1 LAFEAETSKQTK
13 RLEKLVQDG
22 WGGLPGAFSVAAAR
36 VDKISNILKKGS
48 MFGENRRLVYCEPV
62 PLGK

>member
-1 LAFEAETSKQTK
+1 MVREKIYIQMVLDVEIRLDFWVWSRESTTK
-13 RLEKLVQDG
+13 
-22 WGGLPGAFSVAAAR
+22 P
-36 VDKISNILKKGS
+36 